1 MNSDPVIHEIS
12 SDEEGCW
19 NEEGDASHDWIWD
32 LLDDA
37 DSEGEGSD
45 DVVILDDGDSC
56 ASTMQKDCVAVDAIG
71 GHLGSDSDD
80 DCLVLDGDP
89 DNPVSVVDEAGNGSD
104 DLLVVGEKGQLACR
118 DYPHPRHLCAKFPF
132 STTPHAKHCNL
143 CHCYVCDSLAPCMY
157 WGSGVSLA
165 DHCNST
171 DKEEVWRT
179 QRQNSKQRIEA
190 GPPVQRL
197 PDTTLSMRVPLHN
210 ITQPPHSSSEPLSI
224 RLSPRQSSVSE
235 PIKLHASA
243 TSFGTTACSR
253 PNPHFRFIRSRYPQS
268 PSGSIRLI
276 PRTHTNTRG
285 RGGISALGPQFV
297 PPQSRFKGAGPSG
310 SSAFTVLKRSGQG
323 SFDGNR
329 IYTVLQPKSQSMQ
342 ATPGEDIHLKKLQN
356 LLYGIDSELDTFL
369 STSGHNSNSNV
380 TDNQSYSVSSLPQ
393 VQVHDQSLPQFEPNQ
408 NMNQFVNSAPN
419 ATEPDPSG
427 FNYSWP
433 LNVAS
438 ESKPV
443 DPTLSSVHPSEA
455 LTVMHSEG
463 QHLQNLGSLEFHE
476 ENWMYNPM
484 EHQPPTPETASNSMV
499 SDLDFL
505 SVQSPSTDS
514 LFYGFES
521 SWVI

>member
-1 MNSDPVIHEIS
+1 MNSEPVIHEIS

-32 LLDDA
+32 LLGDA
-37 DSEGEGSD
+37 DSEGEGSN

-71 GHLGSDSDD
+71 GRLGSDSDD

-157 WGSGVSLA
+157 WGNGVSFA

-171 DKEEVWRT
+171 DKEVVWRT
-179 QRQNSKQRIEA
+179 QRQNCKQRIKA

-197 PDTTLSMRVPLHN
+197 PDATLSMRVPLHN

-224 RLSPRQSSVSE
+224 RLIPQQPSVSE
-235 PIKLHASA
+235 PIKLHASV
-243 TSFGTTACSR
+243 TNFGTTAWSR

-285 RGGISALGPQFV
+285 RGGISAPGPQFV
-297 PPQSRFKGAGPSG
+297 PPQSRFEGTGPSG
-310 SSAFTVLKRSGQG
+310 SSAFTVLNRSGQG

-329 IYTVLQPKSQSMQ
+329 IDTVLQPKSQSMQ
-342 ATPGEDIHLKKLQN
+342 ATPGEGIHLKKLPN
-356 LLYGIDSELDTFL
+356 LLHGIDSELDTFL

-380 TDNQSYSVSSLPQ
+380 TDFQSYSVSSLPQ

-408 NMNQFVNSAPN
+408 NMNQFVNPAPN

-438 ESKPV
+438 ESTPV
-443 DPTLSSVHPSEA
+443 DPTLSSIPPSEA
-455 LTVMHSEG
+455 LTVMQSEG

-484 EHQPPTPETASNSMV
+484 EHQTPIPETASNSMV

-505 SVQSPSTDS
+505 SVQSPSADFHF
-514 LFYGFES
+514 L
-521 SWVI
+521 WV